1 MVAPELGID
10 RYIELMKVDKKA
22 EAGSIKFILL
32 KKLGEAFITT
42 VPDADL
48 RETLRH
54 ATLKPPTEA
63 PVA

>member
-1 MVAPELGID
+1 MVAPELGTD
-10 RYIELMKVDKKA
+10 RYIEMMKVDKKA

-48 RETLRH
+48 RATLQH
-54 ATLKPPTEA
+54 AVLKPPTEA
-63 PVA
+63 TVA